1 MEMKTDLGRGL
12 VLKNPV
18 MLASGTAGFG
28 MEFTDFYSLDKLG
41 AIVTKGVSMEPIAG
55 NPAPRIVEASGGM
68 INSIG
73 LQNPGARVFADE
85 LLPRIREYDV
95 ACVVN
100 VFGHSDEAYAEV
112 VEFLEGVE
120 GIDGYEVNISCPN
133 VKHGGIQYGTNPEM
147 TRRLVKELRCRT
159 NRHLMVKLS
168 PNVTDITE
176 FAAACEDAGADSI
189 SLVNTLLGMAVDVKT
204 RRPEIARIVG
214 GYSGPSIKP
223 VALRMVYQAVKRV
236 SIPVIGIGG
245 IQSAEDAL
253 EFLLVGARAVQVGTA
268 NFYDPGIGGR
278 LADEIGR
285 WLNLHGAGSLD
296 SWIGSLKV

>member
-55 NPAPRIVEASGGM
+55 NPAPRIVETSGGM

-85 LLPRIREYDV
+85 LLPWIKEHDV

-100 VFGHSDEAYAEV
+100 VFGRSDEAYAEV

-133 VKHGGIQYGTNPEM
+133 VKHGGIQYGTDPEM
-147 TRRLVKELRCRT
+147 TRRLIKELRART
-159 NRHLMVKLS
+159 QRHLMVKLS
-168 PNVTDITE
+168 PNVTDITD
-176 FAAACEDAGADSI
+176 FAVICEDAGADSI
-189 SLVNTLLGMAVDVKT
+189 SLINTLLGMAVNIET
-204 RRPEIARIVG
+204 RRPEVARIVG

-268 NFYDPGIGGR
+268 NFYDPGIGGC
-278 LADEIGR
+278 LADEIAR

-296 SWIGSLKV
+296 SWIGSLKA